1 MKQSD
6 LALLVFG
13 GVIILL
19 LAVVFSGVLA
29 PKEAQVMAKEN
40 QTIAAGNSSSTE
52 NNAAQVQ
59 NNTNANAGEP
69 EMTEIAVLETTK
81 GNIEIEL
88 NRAKAPIT
96 VANFVTYVNEGFY
109 NGTIFHRVMDGFMVQ
124 GGGFTTE
131 GEEKDT
137 HAAIKLE
144 SNNGLKN
151 TVGTIAMARTNSP
164 NSATSQFF
172 INVADNSFLDFSSGN
187 AGYAVFGKV
196 ISGMDTVN
204 KIKAVETSSNE
215 GYDDWPAEN
224 VVITGAYM
232 KK

>member
-6 LALLVFG
+6 LALLAFG
-13 GVIILL
+13 GAVILL
-19 LAVVFSGVLA
+19 IAVAFSGVLA
-29 PKEAQVMAKEN
+29 PKEAQVIAQEN
-40 QTIAAGNSSSTE
+40 QTIAAGNSSLAG
-52 NNAAQVQ
+52 NAATPAQ
-59 NNTNANAGEP
+59 NNTNAGEI
-69 EMTEIAVLETTK
+69 EMKEIAVLETTK

-88 NRAKAPIT
+88 DRAKAPIT
-96 VANFVTYVNEGFY
+96 VENFVTYVNEGFY
-109 NGTIFHRVMDGFMVQ
+109 NGTIFHRVMDGFMIQ

-144 SNNGLKN
+144 SKNGLKN
-151 TVGTIAMARTNSP
+151 TVGTVAMARTNFP
-164 NSATSQFF
+164 DSATSQFF
-172 INVADNSFLDFSSGN
+172 INVANNDFLNYAPGN
-187 AGYAVFGKV
+187 DGYAVFGKV

-204 KIKAVETSSNE
+204 KIKSVETGSNE